1 MIQTKREEW
10 EQACSD
16 YPELSPFTLL
26 KLSMV
31 RYGAVLSPNALSRLQ
46 DPFYSFGK
54 AEPFGISFEGR
65 TPELSMPGPILLRD
79 GSFVYINYG
88 ERFEDPYDIEYHQER
103 GVFLLKENGE
113 TLEEVDFVPRP
124 AFFGKKTSRG
134 TPMEALADVRAQK
147 LILTAYQRCRFWE
160 GGDQCHFC
168 AFFTGGHSTGAVNCQ
183 DIYET
188 VREAVREPGRFSEIY
203 LSGGSDFGGDPPFE
217 TEVERYI
224 QVLQAIGRNFSG
236 RFPSQ
241 LMAPAYPKKQLK
253 RIYDQTG
260 VTSYCPNIE
269 VWDENIFRHLCP
281 GKEKWIGHKEWVRR
295 TLDAVEIFGRGQ
307 VCTQVISG
315 VELAK
320 PYGFSSLEEALES
333 NFQACDF
340 FARHGVS
347 YLSVIWHP
355 HKASRLGFQPVP
367 PLEYYIRLAKGLHE
381 IRRSYGL
388 VSTNDDYKRCGN
400 HPDSDFERF
409 ECHAAT
415 A

>member
-168 AFFTGGHSTGAVNCQ
+168 AFFTGGHSTG
-183 DIYET
+183 
-188 VREAVREPGRFSEIY
+188 R
-203 LSGGSDFGGDPPFE
+203 
-217 TEVERYI
+217 
-224 QVLQAIGRNFSG
+224 
-236 RFPSQ
+236 
-241 LMAPAYPKKQLK
+241 
-253 RIYDQTG
+253 
-260 VTSYCPNIE
+260 
-269 VWDENIFRHLCP
+269 
-281 GKEKWIGHKEWVRR
+281 
-295 TLDAVEIFGRGQ
+295 
-307 VCTQVISG
+307 
-315 VELAK
+315 
-320 PYGFSSLEEALES
+320 
-333 NFQACDF
+333 
-340 FARHGVS
+340 
-347 YLSVIWHP
+347 
-355 HKASRLGFQPVP
+355 
-367 PLEYYIRLAKGLHE
+367 
-381 IRRSYGL
+381 
-388 VSTNDDYKRCGN
+388 
-400 HPDSDFERF
+400 
-409 ECHAAT
+409 
-415 A
+415 